1 MWDYD
6 LEAAAGFLLSPVPT
20 AAPSLLGVASTP
32 PLQSTALQAPA
43 LLCQKLCRTPCNK
56 YLKFVRFGSMPFQCQ
71 SENLDVSDPPTK
83 TLCPLEIYFSQ
94 FNTRT
99 ALPSPVSHSV
109 TVASSFHASS
119 HHLFSHTSLKCS
131 LRKAARGFT
140 GSLHQSKIL
149 MLCMDIWIVDDS
161 DADNG
166 DNQRQW
172 QWCRVCVGAR
182 VG

>member
-1 MWDYD
+1 M
-6 LEAAAGFLLSPVPT
+6 SPVPT

-32 PLQSTALQAPA
+32 PLQSTAPQAPA

-56 YLKFVRFGSMPFQCQ
+56 YLIFVRFGSMPFQCE

-83 TLCPLEIYFSQ
+83 TLCPLEIYLSQ
-94 FNTRT
+94 FDTRT

-109 TVASSFHASS
+109 TVASSS

-140 GSLHQSKIL
+140 GSLHKSKIL
-149 MLCMDIWIVDDS
+149 MLCTDIWIVDDS

-166 DNQRQW
+166 DNQ
-172 QWCRVCVGAR
+172 
-182 VG
+182 